1 MESLARRAYAHIPP
15 LVKSELA
22 RDQFI
27 RALSPAELRIHTQL
41 ARPRDLAEA
50 LELALEREMAVEAAM
65 QSAVDPSPTIRAAG
79 GGETASPRPEW
90 LEEITEMIR
99 GWRCPQPSGR
109 HSIHRPAFAGSVVS
123 QGIWSRNA
131 LC

>member
-1 MESLARRAYAHIPP
+1 MQ
-15 LVKSELA
+15 SELA
-22 RDQFI
+22 CDQFI

-50 LELALEREMAVEAAM
+50 LELALERVMTVEAAM
-65 QSAVDPSPTIRAAG
+65 RSAVDHCPTIRAAG

-99 GWRCPQPSGR
+99 GLALPPPKRQTQHTQARLCWGCGQPGHLVKECPVLAKNSGNR
-109 HSIHRPAFAGSVVS
+109 KGA
-123 QGIWSRNA
+123 Q
-131 LC
+131 